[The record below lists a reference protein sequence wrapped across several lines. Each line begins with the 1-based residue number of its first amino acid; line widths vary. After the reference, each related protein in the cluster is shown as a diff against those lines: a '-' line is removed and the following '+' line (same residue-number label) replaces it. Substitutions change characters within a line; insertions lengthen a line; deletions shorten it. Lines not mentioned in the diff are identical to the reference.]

1 MEKKDEILNQLAK
14 ISDSIDKINVRTKS
28 STIVLELSRMD
39 FDNVYDEMVRKY
51 GRKIDKPKD
60 TFTITIGMVDFVF
73 NTSSV

>member
-28 STIVLELSRMD
+28 STIILELSRMD
-39 FDNVYDEMVRKY
+39 FDNVYNEMVSKY
-51 GRKIDKPKD
+51 GRRIEKPKD

-73 NTSSV
+73 NTSNV